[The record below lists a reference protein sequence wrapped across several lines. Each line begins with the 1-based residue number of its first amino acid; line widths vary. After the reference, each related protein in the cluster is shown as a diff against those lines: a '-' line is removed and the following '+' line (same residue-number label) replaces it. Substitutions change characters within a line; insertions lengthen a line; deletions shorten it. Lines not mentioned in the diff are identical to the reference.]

1 MQQREIKM
9 PHLPAADRFLALWA
23 LERAWQIF
31 FLDHSIFID
40 DTNTF
45 QLKFFI

>member
-1 MQQREIKM
+1 MQIVGATA
-9 PHLPAADRFLALWA
+9 LVGLWA
-23 LERAWQIF
+23 LERAWIF

-45 QLKFFI
+45 QLPDETNTFQLKLYI

>member
-1 MQQREIKM
+1 VGVRVGAIG
-9 PHLPAADRFLALWA
+9 LGGLWA
-23 LERAWQIF
+23 LEIF

-45 QLKFFI
+45 QLHFLIA